1 MKRAVMMAVLVIA
14 LAALALPIANM
25 KSRAAGSAG
34 DVKASAPKALAGV
47 SNVTAQQAETVV
59 SQEKSDTPI
68 GEISKQF
75 LADMGIGQRVAG
87 QKAKKQKSGE
97 LTTQSGTPL
106 VLNARS
112 ALSAALLT
120 NIGGRDNQ
128 FSEVTVIADWDGR
141 EDCVADREQKV
152 DDFSGIEVDIDQS
165 LIRTGIS
172 EHTYA
177 NGFNENVYYY
187 GDTLGNFWIGTD
199 TNPGVNIAAAGAIDT
214 VQQVN
219 IPQLVNSGASSG
231 VTLLN
236 PLAGDCTDDQVTVTG
251 IAVNPVADL
260 SDFGACGVI
269 GEVVYVSIWDTE
281 GCSSNVNNQ
290 VYRTR
295 IFAFGF
301 TDVAGGVLSVGAIQI
316 LRNPL
321 SNVAGVAVDD
331 DGNLYF
337 QLVDTIQFTGAAIF
351 KITEGPRSAAYDR
364 NYDGDNTD
372 ANETIA
378 TFCPGSTV
386 PRINRVISSMPGGL
400 TGPPSTSGNFGLN
413 SWLGTTAAPIPTIG
427 GFRGTNYSGNSTTF
441 GNIVSIT
448 AGPCN
453 VLFAAVAASFVP
465 GAVSFEQLTQGAFTA
480 PAAFTSGL
488 PSMVISFADCSGGFD
503 SCTAPAAGIA
513 GTLPKADGIADVAQA
528 GLTRTPGVNNFRIF
542 VLGNGPDIRPVV
554 GGTSVVPG
562 TPSSV
567 LKVDMQI
574 DFALHGG
581 ISVNQEGT
589 VFVISGGLPAG
600 IGKNM
605 SPMLGEILCFEDMCP
620 MDRRGDFVD
629 LRANGLPNPPA
640 SGGNTGDGD
649 SDRFDHIWY
658 VAPLDQVTLTPAGL
672 AGLAGGHL
680 LYTNRTRLR
689 NVGTLANLPNGGT
702 QGDDSSSGVLI
713 FEDFDAGH
721 QVAGGDDQ
729 NTPFRGDD
737 DDGAGSPALIGALS
751 GGFEFVFGATGVPN
765 GTPPCAPVVWNGL
778 FLNSNGSVTFGAG
791 DTDNTPTV
799 PEFRSGLPKIAPAW
813 GDLNPAARAV
823 NPINFPAQALGFAN
837 VNAFRIRWINVPEFG
852 KEGCTTNAL
861 GVGGNTFGITLY
873 DDGTGFDEN
882 TNKGLDPADPTGDN
896 VDSLYDLQEGP
907 TDLRFV
913 TEPTTGTIVGCPPRR
928 PGSGHF
934 IFDYCRTEILGTP
947 DLPFLTGYSIGGG
960 SGLNPPGLCETNL
973 SEVARAADNNP
984 FGVINGQTAS
994 IQACLIGE
1002 GTEPHIYELFN
1013 DGRGPS
1019 TGSGGEITFATP
1031 DFDLRFE
1038 GNDPALCTPIRQR
1051 DLNRGKVGFF
1061 GVSCPLNPL
1070 CITVTPV
1077 GTIAVA
1083 PNQPAVG
1090 TAAAGSQLNSSG
1102 ARVGTPTSGIINAIC
1117 NVQLNFLGCFFI
1129 PNEVTTICQ
1138 GFSAETGVPLQRPG
1152 KTVTSALRLG
1162 CDTNGDG
1169 VSDSFTVLTGVTPLN
1184 INLVRGTLSVPG
1196 QTGFTGSAFPLSC
1209 CGGLANLTL
1218 TTTFTEGDNNI
1229 FGAFALTSNCVID
1242 LGVRAPV
1249 VISITP
1255 SSGDCA
1261 LPVNDLLISGGCFIL
1276 PGFGPNGVSSTNVT
1290 SVFAVESGNPANVVQ
1305 ALRFVV
1311 LSPFLI
1317 DVHFAFTTANA
1328 GKTFLIF
1335 VSGPNG
1341 TSQNLTSLPAGTAG
1355 CPAGFLGNQQ
1365 GIQVTFKCNSGT
1377 PPGGSGGV
1385 NAAVITDVNFDS
1397 NIMIITGTNLREGA
1411 VVSIGSRNAKKVKY
1425 KGLQTGSGTYNKFVV
1440 KGLCDVAV
1448 TGADLKITQEGV
1460 TSTFR
1465 LTRSC
1470 Q

>member
-1 MKRAVMMAVLVIA
+1 MKMKRAVMMAVLVIA
-14 LAALALPIANM
+14 LVALALPIANM
-25 KSRAAGSAG
+25 RSRAAGKATDVSAS
-34 DVKASAPKALAGV
+34 VPKALAGV
-47 SNVTAQQAETVV
+47 TNMAQPVATTESI
-59 SQEKSDTPI
+59 SQELDRSQTQK
-68 GEISKQF
+68 ISQE
-75 LADMGIGQRVAG
+75 LLDGMGMGQRVAG
-87 QKAKKQKSGE
+87 KKAKKQKTGE

-106 VLNARS
+106 VLDARS
-112 ALSAALLT
+112 PLSVALMT

-141 EDCVADREQKV
+141 EDCVADREQKI

-172 EHTYA
+172 EHIYA

-199 TNPGVNIAAAGAIDT
+199 LNPGLNASPNGAIDT
-214 VQQVN
+214 VTQVN
-219 IPQLVNSGASSG
+219 IPALVNTGASGG

-236 PLAGDCTDDQVTVTG
+236 PQASDCTDDQVTVTG

-260 SDFGACGVI
+260 GDFGTALCGTI
-269 GEVVYVSIWDTE
+269 GEVVYVSVWDTE
-281 GCSSNVNNQ
+281 GCSSNAANQ
-290 VYRTR
+290 IFRTR

-301 TDVAGGVLSVGAIQI
+301 VDVAGGVTSVGAIQI

-321 SNVAGVAVDD
+321 SNFAGVAVDD

-337 QLVDTIQFTGAAIF
+337 QLFDAIQFTGAAIF
-351 KITEGPRSAAYDR
+351 KITETPRTVA
-364 NYDGDNTD
+364 G
-372 ANETIA
+372 
-378 TFCPGSTV
+378 CPTN
-386 PRINRVISSMPGGL
+386 PRINRVIASMPGGL
-400 TGPPSTSGNFGLN
+400 TGTFGLN
-413 SWLGTTAAPIPTIG
+413 SWLGTTASPIPTVG
-427 GFRGTNYSGNSTTF
+427 GFRGTNYSGNSATF
-441 GNIVSIT
+441 GNLVSIT

-453 VLFAAVAASFVP
+453 VLYAAVAASFVP
-465 GAVSFEQLTQGAFTA
+465 GAVSFEQLAQGPFTA
-480 PAAFTSGL
+480 PSAFASGT
-488 PSMVISFADCSGGFD
+488 PSMVISFADCSGAFD
-503 SCTAPAAGIA
+503 SCTAPSPGGPGAAGT
-513 GTLPKADGIADVAQA
+513 GTLPIADGIADVAQA

-542 VLGNGPDIRPVV
+542 ALGNGPDIRPVV

-562 TPSSV
+562 TPASV

-629 LRANGLPNPPA
+629 LRGNATPNPPA
-640 SGGNTGDGD
+640 SGGNVGDGD

-658 VAPLDQVTLTPAGL
+658 VAPLDQVTFTPAGL

-680 LYTNRTRLR
+680 LYTNRDRIR
-689 NVGTLANLPNGGT
+689 NTGTLANLPDGGT
-702 QGDDSSSGVLI
+702 QGDDTTSGVLI

-729 NTPFRGDD
+729 NTPNRGDD
-737 DDGAGSPALIGALS
+737 NNGAGSPALVQNPLTGTGNLS

-765 GTPPCAPVVWNGL
+765 GTPACAPVVWNGF
-778 FLNSNGSVTFGAG
+778 FLNSNGNITFSAG
-791 DTDNTPTV
+791 DASNTPTV
-799 PEFRSGLPKIAPAW
+799 PGFRSGLPRIAPAW
-813 GDLNPAARAV
+813 ADLNPAARAV
-823 NPINFPAQALGFAN
+823 NPINFPTQALGFAN
-837 VNAFRIRWINVPEFG
+837 VNAFRVRWLNVPEFG
-852 KEGCTTNAL
+852 KEGCSTNVF
-861 GVGGNTFGITLY
+861 GIGGNTFGVTLY
-873 DDGTGFDEN
+873 DDGTGVDEN
-882 TNKGLDPADPTGDN
+882 LNQVLQVADPIGQNDLDGGDG
-896 VDSLYDLQEGP
+896 VLGFDQQEGP

-913 TEPTTGTIVGCPPRR
+913 TEPNTGVLVGCNPRR
-928 PGSGHF
+928 NGSGHF
-934 IFDYCRTEILGTP
+934 IFDYCRTEMLGTAAAP
-947 DLPFLTGYSIGGG
+947 VLTGYSIGGT

-1002 GTEPHIYELFN
+1002 GTEPHIFEFFN
-1013 DGRGPS
+1013 DGTGAG
-1019 TGSGGEITFATP
+1019 TGSGGEIVFATP

-1038 GNDPALCTPIRQR
+1038 GNDAALCTPIRQR

-1061 GVSCPLNPL
+1061 GVGCPLNPL
-1070 CITVTPV
+1070 CLLVTPV
-1077 GTIAVA
+1077 GTVTVA

-1090 TAAAGSQLNSSG
+1090 SAAAGSQVNSSG
-1102 ARVGTPTSGIINAIC
+1102 VRQATATSGIINAVC

-1169 VSDSFTVLTGVTPLN
+1169 SFDSVTTLTGVNPLN
-1184 INLVRGTLSVPG
+1184 INLVRGTLAAPG

-1209 CGGLANLTL
+1209 CGGLASLTL
-1218 TTTFTEGDNNI
+1218 TTTFTSGDNNI
-1229 FGAFALTSNCVID
+1229 FGPFALTSNCVID

-1249 VISITP
+1249 VVSITP
-1255 SSGDCA
+1255 SSGDCS

-1276 PGFGPNGVSSTNVT
+1276 PGFGANGVGSTNVT
-1290 SVFAVESGNPANVVQ
+1290 SVFAIEVGNPANVVQ

-1317 DVHFAFTTANA
+1317 NADFAFTSANA

-1341 TSQNLTSLPAGTAG
+1341 TSQNLTSLPAGTQG
-1355 CPAGFLGNQQ
+1355 CPAGFLGNQL

-1377 PPGGSGGV
+1377 VPGGSGNP
-1385 NAAVITDVNFDS
+1385 NAVTVQSATWDAQGRLQIVG
-1397 NIMIITGTNLREGA
+1397 TGIQQGA
-1411 VVSIGSRNAKKVKY
+1411 VFKIGNTTAKKVKY
-1425 KGLQTGSGTYNKFVV
+1425 KGLQTGSNTFNKAVA
-1440 KGLCDVAV
+1440 KGLCPVGAV
-1448 TGADLKITQEGV
+1448 GAELQIIQSGV
-1460 TSTFR
+1460 TSTYR
-1465 LTRSC
+1465 LTQGC
-1470 Q
+1470 QQ